1 MIERKK
7 GNPSTVKWHVRW
19 RAKLLGSW
27 GWKQGRPE
35 APEKLP
41 MQSSESLTSPPDP
54 PSASTKE
61 KPSILK
67 RKAQKAAQE
76 RSQTRRKPSR
86 PLLWSLLT
94 LCGALTCTGPFPPR
108 GDPAWRPT
116 CAGPLPAPV
125 PFFHL
130 GTCPS
135 SSATRTRRPLGSF
148 TPQAWSL
155 LEATE
160 PNPGLFRQ
168 KWN

>member
-1 MIERKK
+1 MEYNLQRKKKTLESLCCTPETNVIERKK

-86 PLLWSLLT
+86 RLLWSLLT

-108 GDPAWRPT
+108 RPGLK
-116 CAGPLPAPV
+116 AHMRGPPS
-125 PFFHL
+125 
-130 GTCPS
+130 CPS
-135 SSATRTRRPLGSF
+135 ALLPPGHLPLV
-148 TPQAWSL
+148 
-155 LEATE
+155 
-160 PNPGLFRQ
+160 
-168 KWN
+168 